1 MTAATP
7 ATRRPRFGIARTWP
21 GRIGL
26 ALGATVVLVALVGPL
41 FAPHSPSELLGQPY
55 QHPGSHSL
63 LGTDFLSRDV
73 LSRLLWGG
81 RTVIGLAGAAT
92 ALAYLVGVPI
102 GLVAGVT
109 RSFVDPLLMRTMDV
123 FLAFPPIIL
132 LLVLAT
138 GVGPSPWVLVVG
150 VAITHVPG
158 ISRIVRT
165 AALETS
171 VRGYVEAAVARGE
184 RLTYIL
190 WREILPNIAT
200 PILADAGVRLT
211 GSILLVAAVNF
222 LGLGL
227 QPPAADWALMIS
239 ENRGGLTIQAW
250 ASVAPI
256 VLIATLTIAVNLVA
270 DAFARDL
277 GQSTDRSR
285 IVR

>member
-1 MTAATP
+1 MSSP
-7 ATRRPRFGIARTWP
+7 APVRRRLSFRVGRSWS

-26 ALGATVVLVALVGPL
+26 ALGAVVILIALAGPL
-41 FAPHSPSELLGQPY
+41 FAPYSPSELLGAPY
-55 QHPGSHSL
+55 QHPSSHLL
-63 LGTDFLSRDV
+63 LGTDFLARDV
-73 LSRLLWGG
+73 FSRVLWGG
-81 RTVIGLAGAAT
+81 RTVIALAGAAT
-92 ALAYLVGVPI
+92 MLAYLVGVPI
-102 GLVAGVT
+102 GLLAGVS
-109 RSFVDPLLMRTMDV
+109 RSFVDPLLMRIMDV

-165 AALETS
+165 ATLEVS

-184 RLTYIL
+184 RLTFIL
-190 WREILPNIAT
+190 RREILPNIAT
-200 PILADAGVRLT
+200 PILADAGIRLT
-211 GSILLVAAVNF
+211 GSILLVASVNF

-250 ASVAPI
+250 PSVVPI
-256 VLIATLTIAVNLVA
+256 LLIAALTIAVNLVA
-270 DAFARDL
+270 DAYARGL
-277 GQSTDRSR
+277 GQSTERAR

>member
-1 MTAATP
+1 MSSP
-7 ATRRPRFGIARTWP
+7 APVRRRLSFRVGRSWS

-26 ALGATVVLVALVGPL
+26 GLAAAVVLVAVVGPL
-41 FAPHSPSELLGQPY
+41 FAPHSPSELLGAPY
-55 QHPGSHSL
+55 QHPSGHPP
-63 LGTDFLSRDV
+63 LGTDFLGRDV
-73 LSRLLWGG
+73 LSRVIWGG
-81 RTVIGLAGAAT
+81 RTVIALAGAAT
-92 ALAYLVGVPI
+92 LLAYLVGVPI
-102 GLVAGVT
+102 GLLAGVS
-109 RSFVDPLLMRTMDV
+109 RSFVDPLLMRIMDV

-165 AALETS
+165 ATLEVS

-184 RLTYIL
+184 RLTFL
-190 WREILPNIAT
+190 LRREILPNIAA
-200 PILADAGVRLT
+200 PILADAGIRLT
-211 GSILLVAAVNF
+211 GSILLVASVNF

-239 ENRGGLTIQAW
+239 ENRGGLTLQAW
-250 ASVAPI
+250 ASVVPI
-256 VLIATLTIAVNLVA
+256 VLIAALTIAVNLVA
-270 DAFARDL
+270 DAYARGL
-277 GQSTDRSR
+277 GQSTERAR

>member
-1 MTAATP
+1 MISP
-7 ATRRPRFGIARTWP
+7 APARRRLSFRVGRSWS

-26 ALGATVVLVALVGPL
+26 ALGATVVLIALVGPL
-41 FAPHSPSELLGQPY
+41 FAPYSPSELLGAPY
-55 QHPGSHSL
+55 QHPGSHPL
-63 LGTDFLSRDV
+63 LGTDFLARDV
-73 LSRLLWGG
+73 FSRVLWGG
-81 RTVIGLAGAAT
+81 RTVIALAGAAT
-92 ALAYLVGVPI
+92 LLAYLVGVPI
-102 GLVAGVT
+102 GLLAGVS
-109 RSFVDPLLMRTMDV
+109 RSFVDPLLMRIMDV

-165 AALETS
+165 ATLEVS

-184 RLTYIL
+184 RLTFIL
-190 WREILPNIAT
+190 RREILPNIAA
-200 PILADAGVRLT
+200 PILADAGIRLT
-211 GSILLVAAVNF
+211 GSILLVASVNF

-250 ASVAPI
+250 PSVVPI
-256 VLIATLTIAVNLVA
+256 VLIAALTIAVNLVA
-270 DAFARDL
+270 DAYARGL
-277 GQSTDRSR
+277 GQSTERAR